1 MKAIKKMIFAVS
13 VIVALSLNAVA
24 ANIQWQ
30 GQDKRPE
37 KVKEQPKDKGKDER
51 RDDRRDDRRDEK
63 KNDPPR
69 KKPE

>member
-13 VIVALSLNAVA
+13 VIVALSLNAAA

-63 KNDPPR
+63 NNDPPR